1 MLACDAS
8 PIPAVLGGHGQ
19 PVDVGREWRLY
30 TGAPRT
36 ALEIRDGGCVWP
48 GCARPVSWCQIHH
61 LIPWSEGGRTDQA
74 NGGLFCW
81 HHHRDIGAGEWDRF
95 YYRGRIWLRPPARLD
110 SNRRPRINPPTDHH
124 HPEPTGHPP
133 PTLAPGHNPLRL
145 SANRQPRTATRH
157 RGRHVVEPTVTMRGR
172 LSGPGS
178 SSHSKASAGW
188 QPRTVL
194 FRELEPA
201 GNVDLARAPSTRH
214 AAHAVMARQVVPDD
228 GSRSGSDLVDA
239 TLFVVARAGRVRA
252 ED

>member
-157 RGRHVVEPTVTMRGR
+157 RGRLRRRADCHDAR
-172 LSGPGS
+172 
-178 SSHSKASAGW
+178 SA
-188 QPRTVL
+188 V
-194 FRELEPA
+194 
-201 GNVDLARAPSTRH
+201 
-214 AAHAVMARQVVPDD
+214 
-228 GSRSGSDLVDA
+228 
-239 TLFVVARAGRVRA
+239 RAGIFISLEGERGVAASDGAVPRA
-252 ED
+252 

>member
-95 YYRGRIWLRPPARLD
+95 YYRGRIWAPPAGTPRLEPPAPDQPTHRPP
-110 SNRRPRINPPTDHH
+110 P
-124 HPEPTGHPP
+124 
-133 PTLAPGHNPLRL
+133 
-145 SANRQPRTATRH
+145 PRTDWPPAAD
-157 RGRHVVEPTVTMRGR
+157 P
-172 LSGPGS
+172 GPG
-178 SSHSKASAGW
+178 
-188 QPRTVL
+188 P
-194 FRELEPA
+194 
-201 GNVDLARAPSTRH
+201 
-214 AAHAVMARQVVPDD
+214 
-228 GSRSGSDLVDA
+228 
-239 TLFVVARAGRVRA
+239 
-252 ED
+252 